1 MANHSCTNFS
11 VRPKA

>member
-11 VRPKA
+11 VPPKA